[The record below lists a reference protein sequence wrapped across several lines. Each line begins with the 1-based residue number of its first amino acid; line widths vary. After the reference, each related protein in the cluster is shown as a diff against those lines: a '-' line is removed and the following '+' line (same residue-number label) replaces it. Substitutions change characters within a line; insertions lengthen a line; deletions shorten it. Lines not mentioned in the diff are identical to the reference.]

1 MHSSR
6 ASEVQRE
13 IEHRLLIRQGR
24 ARLRAHEALCVAT
37 APRDSEL
44 REYIVTLLSR
54 THLRFDRSVGVG
66 AKREPFAHLFEPR
79 DPLNDRMVHTML
91 AGYRLIEQFVC
102 DAVDPFLRVAKINA
116 RSAEF
121 LKAHAEARYLLTAM
135 RT

>member
-1 MHSSR
+1 VNISS
-6 ASEVQRE
+6 
-13 IEHRLLIRQGR
+13 HFCH
-24 ARLRAHEALCVAT
+24 ARTLG
-37 APRDSEL
+37 S
-44 REYIVTLLSR
+44 IVPS
-54 THLRFDRSVGVG
+54 GVG